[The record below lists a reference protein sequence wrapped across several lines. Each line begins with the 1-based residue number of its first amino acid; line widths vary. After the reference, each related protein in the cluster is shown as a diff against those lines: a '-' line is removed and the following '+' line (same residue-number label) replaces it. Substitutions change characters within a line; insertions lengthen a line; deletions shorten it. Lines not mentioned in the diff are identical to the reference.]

1 MIDKVQCRVLVMHGT
16 RDRVVPI
23 SHAKELHERAGQHAV
38 APLWIEGGGH
48 DDLYTF
54 EAYVKR
60 LKRFID
66 YDLTNNY
73 NMMTSSIAS
82 TSVSA

>member
-1 MIDKVQCRVLVMHGT
+1 MIDKAPCPVLVMHGT

-23 SHAKELHERAGQHAV
+23 SHAKELHERAGANAV

-54 EAYVKR
+54 EGYVRR

-66 YDLTNNY
+66 YDLASG
-73 NMMTSSIAS
+73 TSL
-82 TSVSA
+82 SVL